1 MPQRRNREGEPH
13 RPVQDRCTVQL
24 QPHMTKSIGD
34 QHMLCPAI
42 PQDSNAER
50 QVAKIERVG
59 VTGDSL
65 ACPGLQHCRVAIR
78 APEGK
83 AGIGVLGEIEAPVT
97 RAGRRSESKHGSA
110 DSGAE
115 YVHEQAM
122 PTDRPF
128 RHGGG
133 QTRNRRL
140 RGRAG
145 IAGDRSTR
153 LSSRVLAHP
162 AFLPACARSSPCVP
176 DGRIGLRAANAVN
189 RSHLK
194 TRQNAVKN
202 KGGPPRTSGDHSNGL
217 VMKSGYRRRAFSC
230 RQPSLVKISE
240 ALSSPCRISTAFAIL
255 GKAARRPGSA
265 LQGVISSSR

>member
-1 MPQRRNREGEPH
+1 M
-13 RPVQDRCTVQL
+13 QL

-42 PQDSNAER
+42 PQDSDAER
-50 QVAKIERVG
+50 QVTKIERVG

-65 ACPGLQHCRVAIR
+65 ACPSFQHCRIAIR
-78 APEGK
+78 PPEGK
-83 AGIGVLGEIEAPVT
+83 AGVGVLGEIEAPVT
-97 RAGRRSESKHGSA
+97 RARRRSESKHGSA

-122 PTDRPF
+122 PADRPF

-145 IAGDRSTR
+145 RAGDRSTR

-162 AFLPACARSSPCVP
+162 AFLPACARSSPCVL
-176 DGRIGLRAANAVN
+176 DGRIGLRAAIVVN
-189 RSHLK
+189 RDYLK
-194 TRQNAVKN
+194 TRRDTVKN
-202 KGGPPRTSGDHSNGL
+202 KGAPPRKSGDCSDRL
-217 VMKSGYRRRAFSC
+217 AVEYGYRRKVFSC
-230 RQPSLVKISE
+230 RQPSLVNISE
-240 ALSSPCRISTAFAIL
+240 ALSSPCRILTALAIL

-265 LQGVISSSR
+265 LQGAISSSR